1 MNFWNDSMISNE
13 LKKQEIKSSDIL
25 DLICYRSKTNILALR
40 EYVGDHAF
48 LAILDKFAGTY
59 IKFPK
64 ADKVYEVVEDA
75 TLAMLYEIMKEK
87 KRSKNLRE
95 WNDAEFRFN
104 KQCDKMGIK
113 WEVGR
118 RRAVTI
124 LSELR
129 QVHIWQTEMRQF
141 DREAKNKRENA

>member
-1 MNFWNDSMISNE
+1 MISNE
-13 LKKQEIKSSDIL
+13 LKKQEIKPVDVL
-25 DLICYRSKTNILALR
+25 DLICFRSKTNILALR

-48 LAILDKFAGTY
+48 LSILDKFAGTY
-59 IKFPK
+59 VKFPK

-87 KRSKNLRE
+87 KKANNLRE

-104 KQCDKMGIK
+104 KQCEKMGIK

-124 LSELR
+124 LNELR
-129 QVHIWQTEMRQF
+129 QVHIWQSELRKF
-141 DREAKNKRENA
+141 DRDAKIKRENA